1 MKKVLGKV
9 TLFALVLA
17 GGIFAADSVKAD
29 SYHTIQSGES
39 FYSVSQVYGIDP
51 YALAAANGLGIYDLI
66 VPGQVLTVPGVD
78 PVTYE
83 EPVATE
89 SPVATPP
96 SEAPAT
102 TNSYTVQD
110 GDSFSSIAAAYGMDY
125 TQLAATNGLTVYDY
139 LVPGQVLQVTAAVS
153 NTGAAPS
160 SYYLEGYDYE
170 PGINYPVGQCTWA
183 VQKLTGWAGDWWGN
197 ASDWAR
203 NAARDGYAI
212 GTTPAVGAI
221 AVWDDGGFGHVA
233 YITDVQSETSI
244 QVLEANYNGRQW
256 IDNHRGWFNPLNTTS
271 QVSYIYPH

>member
-1 MKKVLGKV
+1 MKNVLGKV

-17 GGIFAADSVKAD
+17 GGVLVTDSVKAD

-39 FYSVSQVYGIDP
+39 FYSVAQTYGVDP

-66 VPGQVLTVPGVD
+66 LPGQVLTVPGVEPA
-78 PVTYE
+78 PVVME
-83 EPVATE
+83 APA
-89 SPVATPP
+89 P

-102 TNSYTVQD
+102 TEATNSYTVQS
-110 GDSFSSIAAAYGMDY
+110 GDSFSSIAAAHGMDY
-125 TQLAATNGLTVYDY
+125 TQLATNNGLTIYDY
-139 LVPGQVLQVTAAVS
+139 LIPGQVLQVTAPVAVA
-153 NTGAAPS
+153 TGTVSS
-160 SYYLEGYDYE
+160 SYYLAGFDYE

-197 ASDWAR
+197 ASTWAT
-203 NAARDGYAI
+203 NAARDGYAV

-233 YITDVQSETSI
+233 YVTDVQSETSI

-256 IDNHRGWFNPLNTTS
+256 IDNHRGWFNPLNTKS
-271 QVSYIYPH
+271 KVSYIYPH